1 MISAAEKL
9 VAEKGLAAM
18 SLRAVQEAAGQ
29 RNKSAAQYH
38 FGTRAKLVEA
48 VVNARM
54 APINERRIDMIFAC
68 DGSIPLRQLV
78 EIFVVP
84 VVESVLESTPSY
96 WARFVLQGALDPT
109 LRDVVVD
116 NVEGEAYRTLSRRM
130 RQQLDHLPE
139 ELALR
144 RFDHIVGMVFM
155 NLAALEQ
162 RRAAGMQASISDALI
177 VGDLIDVCVA
187 VLQAPS
193 STLELASLADSSLEK
208 GERNA

>member
-1 MISAAEKL
+1 
-9 VAEKGLAAM
+9 M

-68 DGSIPLRQLV
+68 DGPIPLRHLV
-78 EIFVVP
+78 EILVVP
-84 VVESVLESTPSY
+84 VAESVLESTPSY
-96 WARFVLQGALDPT
+96 WARFVMQGALDPT
-109 LRDVVVD
+109 LTNVVID

-130 RQQLDHLPE
+130 REHLDHLPR

-144 RFDHIVGMVFM
+144 RFDHVVGMVFM
-155 NLAALEQ
+155 SLAAVEQ
-162 RRAAGMQASISDALI
+162 RRAAGIELGISDALI
-177 VGDLIDVCVA
+177 VGDLVDVCVA
-187 VLQAPS
+187 VLQAPRS
-193 STLELASLADSSLEK
+193 SLETASLAAPSPEK
-208 GERNA
+208 GEQNA